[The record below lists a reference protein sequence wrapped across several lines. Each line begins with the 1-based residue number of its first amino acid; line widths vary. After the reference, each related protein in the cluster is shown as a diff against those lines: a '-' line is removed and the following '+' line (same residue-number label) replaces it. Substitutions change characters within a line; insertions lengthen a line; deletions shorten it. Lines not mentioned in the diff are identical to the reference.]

1 MNLVT
6 LMQSFISRCLALCL
20 CLATCT
26 AQAEL
31 KLDRSVPQKQAIL
44 AITSMQKKTIWP
56 YVREQ
61 TFVFDKGTQLEY
73 RPNFAAGEI
82 KNSVFPWLVNSQRYY
97 SYVVSYV
104 TNDNPIEGCEK
115 YRRDDANWEGP
126 HCDWINER
134 HLVCH
139 LFMMTEQGQIAG
151 VGRIQIGRDKK
162 LIQGKPF
169 CYDIKAMTAPKETT
183 DAMLIT
189 LSYIDSAAQADP
201 RNAPDE
207 FPMTV
212 LMRFKQEPDGKL
224 IITQDEQCLPNP
236 NRIASIAD
244 ARKALKASGCR

>member
-1 MNLVT
+1 MIMGL
-6 LMQSFISRCLALCL
+6 
-20 CLATCT
+20 
-26 AQAEL
+26 
-31 KLDRSVPQKQAIL
+31 IL
-44 AITSMQKKTIWP
+44 ACVANFSWADLKNDTTQPRKSFVTMVKQWERETVDPYMVAKT
-56 YVREQ
+56 Y
-61 TFVFDKGTQLEY
+61 VFDADTSTPY
-73 RPNFAAGEI
+73 RPNTAGGHENSMFAWRL
-82 KNSVFPWLVNSQRYY
+82 NQTRFFSVVS
-97 SYVVSYV
+97 SYVPD
-104 TNDNPIEGCEK
+104 NDPIEGCEN
-115 YRRDDANWEGP
+115 YPPSGSRLNWEGP
-126 HCDWINER
+126 HCDWINWR

-151 VGRIQIGRDKK
+151 VGRIHIGRDKK

-169 CYDIKAMTAPKETT
+169 CYDIKAMTAPKEIT

-224 IITQDEQCLPNP
+224 TITQDEQCLPNP

-244 ARKALKASGCR
+244 ARKVLKASGCR